1 MIVIT
6 YLEVREEWPC
16 VDTTGDRPVALPL
29 NRRQKSAK
37 ALVRGVGGT
46 PPPPPAPAPIP
57 PNPTPPTPVPI
68 PPPVPGSVSM
78 SVVRVSAAWAARLF
92 LEVGSGEA
100 RGEAATEARSDLGGG
115 GEEGGLGQRWREGR
129 REGGGGAW

>member
-1 MIVIT
+1 MIVIVIVIAN
-6 YLEVREEWPC
+6 LEVREEWPC
-16 VDTTGDRPVALPL
+16 ADATGDRPVALPL

-46 PPPPPAPAPIP
+46 PPPPPPPPPTPGPI
-57 PNPTPPTPVPI
+57 PPTPVPIPI

-115 GEEGGLGQRWREGR
+115 REEEGR
-129 REGGGGAW
+129 GGM